1 LPALMAGGV
10 RYDLK
15 DHPCGKV
22 TQEHLANAGKRLD
35 EIKKK
40 QQERRKSNRLIKTS
54 FASLSCFLC

>member
-1 LPALMAGGV
+1 M
-10 RYDLK
+10 
-15 DHPCGKV
+15 

>member
-1 LPALMAGGV
+1 MAGGV

-40 QQERRKSNRLIKTS
+40 QQERRKRACLGFCVNAFSQK
-54 FASLSCFLC
+54 

>member
-1 LPALMAGGV
+1 MAGGV

-40 QQERRKSNRLIKTS
+40 RACLGFCVNAFFQK
-54 FASLSCFLC
+54 

>member
-1 LPALMAGGV
+1 MAGGV

-40 QQERRKSNRLIKTS
+40 QQERRKSNRLIEPV
-54 FASLSCFLC
+54 

>member
-1 LPALMAGGV
+1 MAGGV

-40 QQERRKSNRLIKTS
+40 QQKRRKSNRLIKTS

>member
-1 LPALMAGGV
+1 MAGGV

-40 QQERRKSNRLIKTS
+40 QQERRKSNRLFPMLMSI
-54 FASLSCFLC
+54 FAVKGHLR

>member
-1 LPALMAGGV
+1 MAGGV

-22 TQEHLANAGKRLD
+22 TQEHSANAGKRLD

-40 QQERRKSNRLIKTS
+40 TAGAQKKSNRLIKTS

>member
-1 LPALMAGGV
+1 MAGGV

-40 QQERRKSNRLIKTS
+40 QQERRKSNRLIKRACLGFCVNAFS
-54 FASLSCFLC
+54 QK